1 MQRKNMRGL
10 VNRILGRAGL
20 ELRRKSGNQAAAMP
34 RASLSANGERR
45 GRVLISYIPD
55 DILKD
60 ESDVSP
66 DHTHFWECR
75 QMALTYADA
84 GFDVDVVKFDDTT
97 VRPDKPYD
105 ILVSARTDLER
116 LSRFLPEQCLK
127 IAHLDTAH
135 FLTHNANALAR
146 LADIRQRKGVA
157 LRSNRMLEDNW
168 AIEFADMGCVLGN
181 RFTAESYAYAGK
193 PIHRIP
199 LSSVQRFEWDEEKDF
214 DACRNTFIWFG
225 SGGFAHKG
233 LDLVIDAFADLPEQR
248 LLICG
253 PVDIEKRFVAAYRD
267 QMYESDNIETIGWVD
282 ITTDRFRDITR
293 QTVATLYPS
302 CSEGGGGSVITC
314 MHAGLI
320 PVVTEEA
327 SVDIGDT
334 GIELQEASVDQVR
347 EAVLRISEMDI
358 SELESRAKAA
368 WELARARHTRDNFA
382 AEYRRFVE
390 KTVLPELEKRR
401 S

>member
-1 MQRKNMRGL
+1 MRGL
-10 VNRILGRAGL
+10 ANRILGRAGL
-20 ELRRKSGNQAAAMP
+20 ELRRKPANRNADKP
-34 RASLSANGERR
+34 RATLAAKGERR

-55 DILKD
+55 DVRKD
-60 ESDVSP
+60 EADVSP

-75 QMALTYADA
+75 QMARTYAES
-84 GFDVDVVKFDDTT
+84 GFDVDVVMFDDTS
-97 VRPDKPYD
+97 VRPDKDYD

-116 LSRFLPEQCLK
+116 LSRLVPKHCLK

-146 LADIRQRKGVA
+146 LADIRERKGVA

-168 AIEFADMGCVLGN
+168 AIEFADFGCVLGN
-181 RFTAESYAYAGK
+181 RFTAGSYAYAGK
-193 PIHRIP
+193 PIYRIP
-199 LSSVQRFEWDEEKDF
+199 LSSVQRFDWDDDKDF
-214 DACRNTFIWFG
+214 DRCRNTFIWFG

-233 LDLVIDAFADLPEQR
+233 LDLVIDAFAELPDQR

-253 PVDIEKRFVAAYRD
+253 PVDIEKRFVAAYRE
-267 QMYESDNIETIGWVD
+267 QMYDSDNIETIGWVD

-293 QTVATLYPS
+293 GAVATIYPS

-327 SVDIGDT
+327 SVDIGDS
-334 GIELQEASVDQVR
+334 GIELQEASVESVR
-347 EAVLRISEMDI
+347 AAILRICETDAA
-358 SELESRAKAA
+358 ELEHRAKAA
-368 WELARARHTRDNFA
+368 WELARARHTRENFA
-382 AEYRRFVE
+382 KEYRRFVE
-390 KTVLPELEKRR
+390 KTVLPALEEKRGTR
-401 S
+401 